1 MIQLKMPLNKEEEIS
16 KSNGTAVDK
25 QSSSSLFPSQSGSRK
40 PYTDNYSSQNYTPR
54 RDGIIYTDSGS
65 VDDLDSRVEGG
76 FITID
81 HWTVH
86 ATVLPIQLQVL
97 IPKESDWLGPI
108 SDSCVEVHTVSIL
121 YLLLFLLFLFS
132 STLIISLSFFIPSF
146 LFFSFLP
153 FFLSFFIYLFIY
165 CSPSIAVP
173 IYFSLFLSL
182 SSTLHLFLR
191 LNLCL
196 TLLVQRHSRED

>member
-1 MIQLKMPLNKEEEIS
+1 MISNYDTCCSFTPERNNGNNDNDNNDKNINNNHNNNGCVEEKKNQKEKRPMIQLKMPLNKEEEIS

-121 YLLLFLLFLFS
+121 YLLLFLLFLLSFS
-132 STLIISLSFFIPSF
+132 LIISL
-146 LFFSFLP
+146 
-153 FFLSFFIYLFIY
+153 
-165 CSPSIAVP
+165 
-173 IYFSLFLSL
+173 
-182 SSTLHLFLR
+182 
-191 LNLCL
+191 
-196 TLLVQRHSRED
+196 